1 MIEDVFD
8 AEGIKS
14 NTLAVRARLRLFEV
28 LEQESPG
35 IRSHP
40 PSFDVRVRE
49 REKEKERSRNQEC
62 GVKTST
68 LEIKDEVWRV
78 ELRKRRMQRKSK
90 TIL

>member
-40 PSFDVRVRE
+40 PSFDVRGGRGKKKK
-49 REKEKERSRNQEC
+49 KEAGIGNVVLKQ
-62 GVKTST
+62 VLWK
-68 LEIKDEVWRV
+68 
-78 ELRKRRMQRKSK
+78 
-90 TIL
+90 